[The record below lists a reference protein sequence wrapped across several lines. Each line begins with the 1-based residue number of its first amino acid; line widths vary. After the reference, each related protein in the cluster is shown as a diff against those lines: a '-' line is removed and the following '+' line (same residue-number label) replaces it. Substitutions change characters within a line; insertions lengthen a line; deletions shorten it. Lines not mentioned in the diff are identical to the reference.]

1 MIFASPIRLKY
12 IKTDRLMIRPAR
24 VTDAKLMHDAMKDSF
39 KVLKRWMPWAQSL
52 ASLRDT
58 IIYLEEGEQLWQSI
72 PRESVEQPLQI
83 VDLEDQQYIG
93 ASGIKPANLLV
104 PSFEVGYWVNQKF
117 TGKGLISEAMNALTR
132 YLFEVQTAKRV
143 EINCEEQNKK
153 SAKVVER
160 INFELEGRL
169 KNHRLSADSSEIT
182 HSLIYACTDAT
193 KLPPLNWSYEH
204 EK

>member
-117 TGKGLISEAMNALTR
+117 TGNGLISEAMNALTR

-143 EINCEEQNKK
+143 EINC
-153 SAKVVER
+153 
-160 INFELEGRL
+160 
-169 KNHRLSADSSEIT
+169 
-182 HSLIYACTDAT
+182 
-193 KLPPLNWSYEH
+193 
-204 EK
+204 

>member
-1 MIFASPIRLKY
+1 MIFTSPIRLKY

-39 KVLKRWMPWAQSL
+39 KVLKKWMPWAQSL

-58 IIYLEEGEQLWQSI
+58 IVYLEEGEQLWQNI
-72 PRESVEQPLQI
+72 PRESIEQPLQI
-83 VDLEDQQYIG
+83 VDLDDQNYIG

-104 PSFEVGYWVNQKF
+104 PSFEVGYWINQKF
-117 TGKGLISEAMNALTR
+117 TGKGLVSEAMNALTR
-132 YLFEVQTAKRV
+132 YLFEVQHAKRV
-143 EINCEEQNKK
+143 EINCEEKNKK

-169 KNHRLSADSSEIT
+169 KNHRLSADSREIS

-193 KLPPLNWSYEH
+193 KLPPLKWSYEH

>member
-1 MIFASPIRLKY
+1 MIFATPIRLKY

-58 IIYLEEGEQLWQSI
+58 IIYLEDGEQLWQSI

-83 VDLEDQQYIG
+83 LDLEDQQYIG
-93 ASGIKPANLLV
+93 ATGIKPANLLV

-169 KNHRLSADSSEIT
+169 KNHRLSADGREIT
-182 HSLIYACTDAT
+182 HSLIYACTDAS
-193 KLPPLNWSYEH
+193 KLPSLKWSYEH